1 MTDNVETQI
10 VEQDDTVELTTQIV
24 AAYVSNNSVPAS
36 GLADLIVSVH
46 SGLLGLGKPSAPAQ
60 EPVTKATPAQVK
72 KSIGD
77 EGLISFEDGRPY
89 KSLKRHLS
97 SRGLTPEGYRA
108 KYGLPS
114 DYPMVAP
121 SYARQRSELA
131 RTIGLGRARQPA
143 APKSA
148 DVAETVT
155 DAPKARGGRRTTNVA
170 TPSASAPKKRGRA
183 SKAVAAAE

>member
-1 MTDNVETQI
+1 MTDTIETQP

-60 EPVTKATPAQVK
+60 EPVTKATPAQIK
-72 KSIGD
+72 KSISD
-77 EGLISFEDGRPY
+77 EGLISFEDGKSY
-89 KSLKRHLS
+89 KSLKRHLTG
-97 SRGLTPEGYRA
+97 RGLTPHDYRI
-108 KYGLPS
+108 KYGLPN
-114 DYPMVAP
+114 DYPMSAP
-121 SYARQRSELA
+121 GYSARRSELA
-131 RTIGLGRARQPA
+131 RSIGLGRARQEA

-170 TPSASAPKKRGRA
+170 SPSASAPKKRGRA
-183 SKAVAAAE
+183 SKAVAAE

>member
-1 MTDNVETQI
+1 MTDSSETQ
-10 VEQDDTVELTTQIV
+10 VGEQDDTVELTTQIV

-46 SGLLGLGKPSAPAQ
+46 SGLLGLGKPPTPVE
-60 EPVTKATPAQVK
+60 EPVAKATPAQIK
-72 KSIGD
+72 KSISDDGV
-77 EGLISFEDGRPY
+77 ISFEDGKSY

-108 KYGLPS
+108 KYGLPA

-121 SYARQRSELA
+121 SYARQRSDLA
-131 RTIGLGRARQPA
+131 RSIGLGRARQEA

-148 DVAETVT
+148 DAAETVT

-170 TPSASAPKKRGRA
+170 SPSASAPKKRSRA